1 MSNLILLR
9 RGVVTDI
16 PDFLFT
22 VRAIGDDWRHSCGSR
37 AWYGVF
43 EEGAGGESSTDKAD
57 ITRSLLSETCK
68 KLIELPTYVG
78 LQLGECLN
86 RPSTLTEVAFE
97 LEFSRRW
104 KTLFCNVYGQE

>member
-37 AWYGVF
+37 ACYGVF
-43 EEGAGGESSTDKAD
+43 EEGAGGQSSTDKAA
-57 ITRSLLSETCK
+57 ITCSS
-68 KLIELPTYVG
+68 
-78 LQLGECLN
+78 
-86 RPSTLTEVAFE
+86 
-97 LEFSRRW
+97 
-104 KTLFCNVYGQE
+104 